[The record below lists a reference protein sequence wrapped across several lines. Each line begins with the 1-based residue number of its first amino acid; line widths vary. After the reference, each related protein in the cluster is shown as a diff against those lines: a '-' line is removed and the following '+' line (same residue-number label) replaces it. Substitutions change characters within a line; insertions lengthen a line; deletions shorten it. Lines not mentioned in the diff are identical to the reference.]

1 MTINTPTAMEK
12 PMRTGART
20 FTASATLD
28 QLLAG
33 CDMPD
38 RPAYPEWCRI
48 DMTKTGGPPADWMRD
63 YRGAINTLLATKDL
77 KVFVENTMTLT
88 AAIVLQSD
96 LATQEMA
103 NLGALYDVHPA
114 YALGILAS
122 SLSFVMLSTVTYLT
136 PVAVGDALND
146 GFATSMNACFNDA
159 VLRLERALPTPD
171 TGGDVF
177 FTALSEYCKKNPCR
191 FFIQPAHQ
199 EKAPIYYNA

>member
-1 MTINTPTAMEK
+1 MTTNTTSTTKE
-12 PMRTGART
+12 PMRQSART

-33 CDMPD
+33 CVMPD
-38 RPAYPEWCRI
+38 RLAYPEWCRI
-48 DMTKTGGPPADWMRD
+48 DMTETGKPPVDWMRD

-96 LATQEMA
+96 LAAQEMA

-114 YALGILAS
+114 YALGIQAS
-122 SLSFVMLSTVTYLT
+122 SLSFVMISAVTYLT
-136 PVAVGDALND
+136 PVAIGDAFND
-146 GFATSMNACFNDA
+146 GFVTSMNACFNDA

-171 TGGDVF
+171 TGGDIF

-199 EKAPIYYNA
+199 EKAAIYYNA